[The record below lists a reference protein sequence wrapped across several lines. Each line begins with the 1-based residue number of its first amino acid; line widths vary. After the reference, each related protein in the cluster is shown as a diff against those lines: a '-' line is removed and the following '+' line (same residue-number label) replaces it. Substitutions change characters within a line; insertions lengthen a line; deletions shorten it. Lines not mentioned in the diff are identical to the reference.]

1 MTISMTSMT
10 TGTTTATMAT
20 TEPAEPTAER
30 SEADRRR
37 APFLSGIRARLL
49 AWFVFLLA
57 LATAG
62 SVLVV
67 DQILL
72 HRLDQRI
79 DSALVQEAREVR
91 VLSRGNDP
99 ETGEPFSGRVRRIF
113 SVFFQRNIP
122 STNEAVITFVGGEP
136 FLRSPEFVPYR
147 LDRDPDLISRWAR
160 LRETERDSVDTPAG
174 RVEFLAV
181 PVRSPRPSDGVFV
194 VAVFRDR
201 EREREE
207 IDQALAGVAAIGGV
221 VVVIGSL
228 LAWMLADR
236 ILKPVR
242 RISNTARSI
251 SESDLTRRMEVEGRD
266 EIAQLAATF
275 NDMLDRLQ
283 AAFRT
288 QKEFIDD
295 AGHELRTPLT
305 IVRGHLETIEAVP
318 EDRDK
323 VMALVMDELERMGR
337 LVEDLILLARSD
349 RPDFL
354 DLTIVDVET
363 LTEEV
368 HAKAEAIAPRRWE
381 LDDVGKGRMVADR
394 QRVTQA
400 LLQLAQNASQNTKEG
415 DVIAVGSKV
424 ANGEASLWVRDTGP
438 GVKPRDRERIFRR
451 FERGDGGRGRSGG
464 AGLGLAIVHA
474 VARAHEG
481 RVELDSNVGHGS
493 TFALVLPI
501 DQPEDVE
508 GNTR

>member
-1 MTISMTSMT
+1 MV
-10 TGTTTATMAT
+10 TMAT
-20 TEPAEPTAER
+20 TEPTGQV
-30 SEADRRR
+30 SDSDRRR

-49 AWFVFLLA
+49 AWFVVLLA
-57 LATAG
+57 VATAA

-72 HRLDQRI
+72 RRLDQRI
-79 DSALVQEAREVR
+79 NSALVQEAKEVR

-99 ETGEPFSGRVRRIF
+99 ETGEPFSGRVRKIF
-113 SVFFQRNIP
+113 TVFLQRNIP
-122 STNEAVITFVGGEP
+122 SRNEAIITFVGGEP
-136 FLRSPEFVPYR
+136 FLRSRPEVVPYR

-160 LRETERDSVDTPAG
+160 LRETERGSVDTPAG

-194 VAVFRDR
+194 VAIFRDL
-201 EREREE
+201 EREE
-207 IDQALAGVAAIGGV
+207 IDPALAGVATIGSAV
-221 VVVIGSL
+221 LVIGSL

-266 EIAQLAATF
+266 EIAQLAVTF

-283 AAFRT
+283 LAFRT

-337 LVEDLILLARSD
+337 LVDDLILLARSD

-368 HAKAEAIAPRRWE
+368 HAKGRR
-381 LDDVGKGRMVADR
+381 
-394 QRVTQA
+394 
-400 LLQLAQNASQNTKEG
+400 S
-415 DVIAVGSKV
+415 
-424 ANGEASLWVRDTGP
+424 P
-438 GVKPRDRERIFRR
+438 H
-451 FERGDGGRGRSGG
+451 GDGSSTMWAKGEWWRTVSG
-464 AGLGLAIVHA
+464 
-474 VARAHEG
+474 
-481 RVELDSNVGHGS
+481 
-493 TFALVLPI
+493 
-501 DQPEDVE
+501 
-508 GNTR
+508 